1 MANTR
6 KSGSTESV
14 VDETPRIDRVTDGIE
29 TPDNTD
35 GTSRSPVRTIVGYVE
50 NSEGKRTPLFEGES
64 TYPFI
69 FVGTAGPDRIY
80 RK

>member
-14 VDETPRIDRVTDGIE
+14 VDETSRNDNITDGIE
-29 TPDNTD
+29 TSDNTN
-35 GTSRSPVRTIVGYVE
+35 GTSGSPIRSIVGYIE
-50 NSEGKRTPLFEGES
+50 NIDGQRVPLFEGES
-64 TYPFI
+64 TYTLI
-69 FVGTAGPDRIY
+69 FVGTAGTDRIY